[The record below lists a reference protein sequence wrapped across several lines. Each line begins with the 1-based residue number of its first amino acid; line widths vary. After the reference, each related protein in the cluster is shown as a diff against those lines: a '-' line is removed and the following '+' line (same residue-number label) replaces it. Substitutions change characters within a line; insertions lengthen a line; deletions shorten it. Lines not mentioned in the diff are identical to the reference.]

1 MSTSY
6 TKKLKNEME
15 NLEFQSDKI
24 IPFEK
29 YYIIKI
35 HVLAE
40 YEVIKNLGKIFLARN
55 SQHTPLTTYVFQNE
69 IYLIFSRMSS
79 EDQNH
84 YLNGSQQKIISE
96 YVSYVSIELKRGC
109 EVNIVEFETQTQVVF
124 YLMWK
129 VYTNFQLCAYE
140 VSDKS
145 IKLEDINSFTQS
157 EIIEK
162 LESMGIN
169 WEEDIS
175 NERKY
180 GIFLKLKKDK
190 NSYVISTLS
199 EYIDARNS
207 RKYVNYIFGEVS

>member
-15 NLEFQSDKI
+15 NLEFQSDKF
-24 IPFEK
+24 IPSEK

-35 HVLAE
+35 HIFAE
-40 YEVIKNLGKIFLARN
+40 YDIIKNLGKIFLARN
-55 SQHTPLTTYVFQNE
+55 PQHTPLTSYVFQNE
-69 IYLIFSRMSS
+69 LCLIFSRMQ
-79 EDQNH
+79 EDQSH

-96 YVSYVSIELKRGC
+96 YISYVST
-109 EVNIVEFETQTQVVF
+109 EVQSSNCHANIIEFESQTQVVF

-140 VSDKS
+140 ISNKNIS
-145 IKLEDINSFTQS
+145 MEDINSFTQT
-157 EIIEK
+157 ELIEK
-162 LESMGIN
+162 LENIGIN

-207 RKYVNYIFGEVS
+207 KKYVNYIFGEVS